1 MEVIRGVF
9 EEGRVVTR
17 VVVNVK
23 EGARGK
29 KEHSGLEAW
38 IVPESCQTPKK
49 RPEKGI
55 MTRPDNVFAGRLPR
69 VLLCFDIVFN
79 AACRATDD

>member
-1 MEVIRGVF
+1 M
-9 EEGRVVTR
+9 VTR

-23 EGARGK
+23 EGAREK

-55 MTRPDNVFAGRLPR
+55 MTRPDSVFPGRLPR
-69 VLLCFDIVFN
+69 GLLCFDIAFMLLTVLQTIDGPCVHLN
-79 AACRATDD
+79 CLP